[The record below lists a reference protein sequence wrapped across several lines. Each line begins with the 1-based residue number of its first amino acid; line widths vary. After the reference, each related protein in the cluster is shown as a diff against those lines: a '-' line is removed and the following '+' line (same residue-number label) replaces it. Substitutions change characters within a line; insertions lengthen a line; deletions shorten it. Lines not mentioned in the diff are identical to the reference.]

1 MRYEYDSRG
10 QPLSVAHAA
19 VAGAPETV
27 TRYAYDAAGRVA
39 SVSSDEGTFRLRY
52 DSAGRRE
59 AVERPNGVTSS
70 YRYDARDRVTGVEHR
85 APGGALLATFVPGR
99 PRGRRRSPGAAPGG
113 GPERS

>member
-1 MRYEYDSRG
+1 M
-10 QPLSVAHAA
+10 AHAA

-27 TRYAYDAAGRVA
+27 TRYTYDAAGRVV
-39 SVSSDEGTFRLRY
+39 SVTSDEGTFRLRY

-70 YRYDARDRVTGVEHR
+70 YRYDARDQVTGVEHR

-99 PRGRRRSPGAAPGG
+99 RPGRRPGG
-113 GPERS
+113 AGPAARPAVAGQGAPTGPGTAPR